1 MPLIK
6 IEDFN
11 TLIDNIFFGQAV
23 KKKKKVEAYEKL
35 VKYQ

>member
-23 KKKKKVEAYEKL
+23 KKKKVEAHEKL